1 MFAWFHNHW
10 VSRAEHEQM
19 ILDYEEQLARM
30 EKLVEMSMEAATE
43 ALKRSSSHISL
54 VATIADGIAR
64 NTPTKH

>member
-1 MFAWFHNHW
+1 M
-10 VSRAEHEQM
+10 V
-19 ILDYEEQLARM
+19 LDYEEHLARM
-30 EKLVEMSMEAATE
+30 EKMVEMSMEAATE